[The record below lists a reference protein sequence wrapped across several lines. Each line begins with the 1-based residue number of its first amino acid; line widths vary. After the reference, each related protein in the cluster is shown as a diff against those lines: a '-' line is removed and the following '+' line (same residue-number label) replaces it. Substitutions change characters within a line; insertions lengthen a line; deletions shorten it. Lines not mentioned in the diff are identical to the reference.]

1 MSIKNL
7 WQICHKKG
15 FDNSMLT
22 VIIAAIL
29 RESSL
34 TTKQVAV
41 DIDVPTERVRHWYY
55 HSTGMAALDFLKML
69 HQYKLCSCLPCF
81 LKSPCCGC
89 YDLQHGLMQKEFSG
103 HLDMEMI
110 LFRSPQLK
118 QIAVTLGCQV
128 ADLFSGS
135 SKIYS

>member
-34 TTKQVAV
+34 TTKQVAA

-55 HSTGMAALDFLKML
+55 HDTGMAALDFLKML

-81 LKSPCCGC
+81 LKSPCCG
-89 YDLQHGLMQKEFSG
+89 YYNQHQGLAQNEFSEQP
-103 HLDMEMI
+103 DMEMI
-110 LFRSPQLK
+110 IVRSPQLK
-118 QIAVTLGCQV
+118 QIAVTLECQV

-135 SKIYS
+135 RRIYP